1 MSASRLGTDPC
12 GSVGLVGLPFVVGEL
27 EIPDGD
33 RPWTPRMGTDPVKAP
48 KVRTVF
54 YLASLGLFVPLG
66 TDPVVQD

>member
-12 GSVGLVGLPFVVGEL
+12 GSVGLVGLLFVVGEL